1 MLEALRNAFR
11 VPDLRRKIIFTLTI
25 LAIYRFLAH
34 IPVPGVNQD
43 ALGNIFENNPFGALY
58 NMLSGGALANFSIMA
73 LGVYPYI
80 TATIIFQLLT
90 PLIPALEELQKEGES
105 GRAILNRYQYMTT
118 VPLAF
123 LTGVGHMALLQQN
136 SQLPL
141 FNTQLGFNLTT
152 ATTLIALTAGTMFA
166 IWLGDL
172 ITEQGVGNG
181 LSIII
186 FGGILAQAPGN
197 IANLWQTNKL
207 QLMLFVLIMV
217 LTVVVIVLIQ
227 EGQRRVPVQYG
238 KQMRGNKLYGGQST
252 HVPLRVNASGMI
264 PIIFAQSL
272 LIFPSLIASFFAAS
286 SNTGVR
292 DVATRVTTFFS
303 TTSWVYWVLYFLMV
317 VAFTYFY
324 TDVVFRQQNLP
335 ETLRRQGGF
344 IPGIR
349 PGRPTADYL
358 NRVMMRI
365 TFVGALFLGVIA
377 ILFWLVSLVLRPFGI
392 VINPGSSDFIISSV
406 GLLIVVGVVLDTMK
420 QLEAQLTMRHYEGF
434 IRR

>member
-11 VPDLRRKIIFTLTI
+11 VPDLRRKILFTLAI
-25 LAIYRFLAH
+25 LAIYRFAAH
-34 IPVPGVNQD
+34 VPIPGVNQD
-43 ALGNIFENNPFGALY
+43 ALAGLFENNPFGALY
-58 NMLSGGALANFSIMA
+58 NMLSGGALANFSVMA

-90 PLIPALEELQKEGES
+90 PMVPALEELQKEGES
-105 GRAILNRYQYMTT
+105 GRAQLTRYQYMVT

-123 LTGVGHMALLQQN
+123 MTGIGQMALLQQ
-136 SQLPL
+136 SSSVPL
-141 FNTQLGFNLTT
+141 FVQPLGANLQTF
-152 ATTLIALTAGTMFA
+152 TTLIALTAGTMFA

-181 LSIII
+181 ISIII
-186 FGGILAQAPGN
+186 FGGILADAPGN
-197 IANLWQTNKL
+197 IAGLWTTNRF
-207 QLMLFVLIMV
+207 QLFLFLLIMV
-217 LTVVVIVLIQ
+217 LTVVVIVMIQ
-227 EGQRRVPVQYG
+227 EGQRRIPVQYG
-238 KQMRGNKLYGGQST
+238 KQVRGNRLYGGQST

-272 LIFPSLIASFFAAS
+272 LIFPSLLASFFVAS
-286 SNTGVR
+286 SNASIRST
-292 DVATRVTTFFS
+292 ATSITTFFS
-303 TTSWVYWVLYFLMV
+303 TTSAVYWVLYFLMV

-344 IPGIR
+344 VPGIR

-365 TFVGALFLGVIA
+365 TLVGALFLGAIA
-377 ILFWLVSLVLRPFGI
+377 VLFWVVSVLLRPLGI

-434 IRR
+434 MRR